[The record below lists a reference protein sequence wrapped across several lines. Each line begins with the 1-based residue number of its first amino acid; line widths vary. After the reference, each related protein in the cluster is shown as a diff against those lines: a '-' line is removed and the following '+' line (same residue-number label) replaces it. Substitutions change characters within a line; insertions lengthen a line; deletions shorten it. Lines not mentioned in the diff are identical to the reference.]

1 MIKRPLMNA
10 SIMHNDRG
18 EDLKIHL
25 FDSDFVGWNQ
35 KKIDSVQKK
44 STPPPSPRSVPFGFS
59 KNLDPPTERN
69 I

>member
-1 MIKRPLMNA
+1 MGA
-10 SIMHNDRG
+10 SIIMHNDTG

-25 FDSDFVGWNQ
+25 FDSDFVGWNH

-44 STPPPSPRSVPFGFS
+44 IPPPPRSVPFGV
-59 KNLDPPTERN
+59 TERN